1 MQKPT
6 LSNRYKPYEPRNG
19 FGPNITA
26 FAAAVVDLQEKRHDA
41 DYDPMRRM
49 NRSDALVAIRTARAA
64 LRRFEKASATRRG
77 MFLSLL
83 LFPPRGAG

>member
-1 MQKPT
+1 MQRGAEAN
-6 LSNRYKPYEPRNG
+6 LEQQIQPYEPRNG

-49 NRSDALVAIRTARAA
+49 NRSDALVAIRTA
-64 LRRFEKASATRRG
+64 LRRFEKASAARRG